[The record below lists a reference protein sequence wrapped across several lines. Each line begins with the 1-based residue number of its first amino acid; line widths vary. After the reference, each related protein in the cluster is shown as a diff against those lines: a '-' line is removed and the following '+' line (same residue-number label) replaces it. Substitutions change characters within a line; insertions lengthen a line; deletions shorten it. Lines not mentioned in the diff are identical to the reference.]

1 MFFTAIFSLYLS
13 NNLPGSA
20 QHSAVC
26 GTVRNDSQ
34 THSEVQGHSWKRI
47 HEIRVCQ
54 ELVGDLHLCLQSSGV
69 LHHHQVHQAA
79 QIQQE
84 DAATRRD
91 SETLRQE
98 SGSLLNR
105 VWNRLLL
112 VCAVFPH
119 YLIARYAAVC
129 HLLEVVDDELC
140 YDVGKV

>member
-1 MFFTAIFSLYLS
+1 MCFSNDLL
-13 NNLPGSA
+13 GSA

-26 GTVRNDSQ
+26 GTVRNDSE
-34 THSEVQGHSWKRI
+34 THSKVQGHAWKRL
-47 HEIRVCQ
+47 HEVRVRQ
-54 ELVGDLHLCLQSSGV
+54 ELVGDLHLRLQTSCV

-98 SGSLLNR
+98 SRSLLNS
-105 VWNRLLL
+105 VWDRLLL
-112 VCAVFPH
+112 FCAVFPH
-119 YLIARYAAVC
+119 HLIARYVAVC